1 MGLYVILM
9 GVQGAGKGE
18 QAKLITGRY
27 GIPQLSTGD
36 LFRAMKTRTDAFA
49 HKIQSILA
57 SGALVDDQ
65 TTCAVVEERL
75 NQPDA
80 AGGVIF
86 DGFPR
91 TPAQADWLAE
101 YLGQRGEK
109 VAAVVLLELDL
120 YVAFK
125 RAFGRVS
132 DAQGRTYNI
141 FYNTGGIAEWK
152 FEDHPEKAYPPRLVA
167 YDHSGALL
175 ERRPDDANAG
185 AIIKRID
192 TFVRETQPLIEYY
205 RSRGMLTTVNAEQP
219 IPDVQAQINAVIDA
233 ARSA

>member
-1 MGLYVILM
+1 MGLFVILM

-18 QAKLITGRY
+18 QAKLITTRY
-27 GIPQLSTGD
+27 GVPQLSTGD

-49 HKIQSILA
+49 QKIQGILA

-80 AGGVIF
+80 ANGVIF

-101 YLGQRGEK
+101 YLTSRGEK
-109 VAAVVLLELDL
+109 IGAVILLELDL

-132 DAQGRTYNI
+132 DAQGKTYNI
-141 FYNTGGIAEWK
+141 FYNAEGLADWK
-152 FEDHPEKAYPPRLVA
+152 FEDHPDKAYPPRLVA
-167 YDHSGALL
+167 HTHDGVLL
-175 ERRPDDANAG
+175 DRRHDDANAG

-192 TFVRETQPLIEYY
+192 TFMRETQPLIDYY
-205 RSRGMLTTVNAEQP
+205 RSRGMLQVVSADQS
-219 IPDVQAQINAVIDA
+219 IADVSAQIVALIDA
-233 ARSA
+233 AR

>member
-1 MGLYVILM
+1 MGLYIILM

-18 QAKLITGRY
+18 QAKLITARY

-36 LFRAMKTRTDAFA
+36 LFRAMKTRTDEFA
-49 HKIQSILA
+49 QKIQAILA

-91 TPAQADWLAE
+91 TPAQADWLAD
-101 YLGQRGEK
+101 YLARRGEK
-109 VAAVVLLELDL
+109 VTAVILLELDL

-132 DAQGRTYNI
+132 DAAGRTYNI
-141 FYNTGGIAEWK
+141 FYNADGIAEWK

-167 YDHSGALL
+167 YDREGALL

-192 TFVRETQPLIEYY
+192 TFVRETQPLIAYY
-205 RSRGMLTTVNAEQP
+205 RARGMLTVVNAEQA
-219 IPDVQAQINAVIDA
+219 IAEVNAQINAVIDA

>member
-1 MGLYVILM
+1 MGLFIILM

-18 QAKLITGRY
+18 QAKIITARY
-27 GIPQLSTGD
+27 GVPQLSTGD
-36 LFRAMKTRTDAFA
+36 LFRAMRMRTDAFA
-49 HKIQSILA
+49 QKIQAILA

-75 NQPDA
+75 KQPDA

-101 YLGQRGEK
+101 YLSVRGEK
-109 VAAVVLLELDL
+109 LSAVILLELDL
-120 YVAFK
+120 YIAFK
-125 RAFGRVS
+125 RAFGRLS

-141 FYNTGGIAEWK
+141 FYNADGIADWK

-167 YDHSGALL
+167 HNLAGELL
-175 ERRPDDANAG
+175 ERRYDDANAG

-192 TFVRETQPLIEYY
+192 TFVRETQPLIDYY
-205 RSRGMLTTVNAEQP
+205 RSRGMLQVVPANQSIAA
-219 IPDVQAQINAVIDA
+219 VSAQITAVIEA
-233 ARSA
+233 AR